1 MDDEPRESVRKSYQ
15 EYVSEKTAINIEKGL
30 FNRSIEDAD
39 VLNISS
45 EWENPVF
52 VHLYL
57 TLHCEILNYL
67 QIEEI
72 RDKIHK
78 KEILSKN
85 VANLK
90 PYDICPANWK
100 PEVFEEGDE
109 VAEGIF
115 QCKNCGSR
123 KTTYYSVQTRS
134 ADEPMTNFIT
144 CVECKNRWK
153 M

>member
-1 MDDEPRESVRKSYQ
+1 MEESRTLIRKLY
-15 EYVSEKTAINIEKGL
+15 EEFVPEKTAINIEKGL

-39 VLNISS
+39 ILNISS

-52 VHLYL
+52 VHLYK
-57 TLHCEILNYL
+57 TLNCEVFTHL
-67 QIEEI
+67 QNPDII
-72 RDKIHK
+72 DKINK

-85 VANLK
+85 VVNLK
-90 PYDICPANWK
+90 PYDICPDSWK